1 MLVSLKKIKKII
13 FTLLLFIFP
22 LNVFA
27 YQDDMINLYL
37 FHGDGC
43 PHCADEI
50 EFLNSISEEYSNNLN
65 IVKYEVWHNDEN
77 AKLLDKV
84 WDAFSINRR
93 GVPTTVIG
101 NTIFTGYGPNSGN
114 SIKRAIN
121 FYLENEYSDVVSQI
135 IDGTFVK
142 EEEKGEDEFVKQEAK
157 SDKELTVD
165 VPVFG
170 KTNLKKMSIGFA
182 SVLIGLID
190 GFNPCAMWVLLF
202 LISLLIG
209 MKDRKKMW
217 ILGLTFLATS
227 ALVYMFIMLSWISIA
242 VKITTINWIRIIIAL
257 VALIG
262 GVINLYS
269 FIKGLKSNGGCD
281 VVDEGKRKKIFTKIK
296 KAVNNKSFIM
306 AIIGIMALAVSVN
319 LVELACSAGLP
330 VVFSELLAINNIG
343 GMGRI
348 FYTLIYIFFF
358 LLDDL
363 IIFFIAM
370 FTMNVTGISTK
381 YNNVSHLIGGLIM
394 IIVGVLLIFNPGILM
409 FN

>member
-1 MLVSLKKIKKII
+1 MKKINRII
-13 FTLLLFIFP
+13 VFLFLLLFP

-27 YQDDMINLYL
+27 YQDDIITLYL

-50 EFLNSISEEYSNNLN
+50 NYLDSIDDEYANNLK
-65 IVKYEVWHNDEN
+65 IVKYEVWHNDSN
-77 AKLLDKV
+77 ADLLDKV
-84 WDAFSINRR
+84 WDAFSIKRR

-101 NTIFTGYGPNSGN
+101 NTIFTGYGPNSG
-114 SIKRAIN
+114 SAIKRAID
-121 FYLENEYSDVVSQI
+121 FYLENEYVDVVSQI
-135 IDGTFVK
+135 ADGTFVK
-142 EEEKGEDEFVKQEAK
+142 EEKIEDDFIKEEAK

-165 VPVFG
+165 VPLFG

-217 ILGLTFLATS
+217 ILGLTFLITS
-227 ALVYMFIMLSWISIA
+227 AIVYMFILLSWISIA
-242 VKITTINWIRIIIAL
+242 VKITTINWIRNLIAC

-262 GVINLYS
+262 GGVNLYN
-269 FIKGLKSNGGCD
+269 FIKGLGSNGGCN
-281 VVDEGKRKKIFTKIK
+281 VVDEGKRKKIFSKIRNSI
-296 KAVNNKSFIM
+296 NNKSFIM
-306 AIIGIMALAVSVN
+306 AIMGIAMLAVSVN

-330 VVFSELLAINNIG
+330 VVFSELLALNNISAF
-343 GMGRI
+343 GRFI
-348 FYTLIYIFFF
+348 YTLIYIISF

-370 FTMNVTGISTK
+370 FTMKVTGVSTK
-381 YNNVSHLIGGLIM
+381 YNNVSHLIGGVIM